1 MKLQINHKCSR
12 EFILYICNIIRA
24 YILTNIDYEQVK
36 GIETIINLDTSKLLF
51 GTKFVSIKS
60 LIISA
65 TQNLRIQKVNNS
77 YYVIDI
83 NPNVVVPNTK
93 LKLLDVCK
101 LINYGNLLC
110 KGYPIFTC
118 AFNNI
123 KNNYNAIYNSYLI
136 GKRDVRL
143 FI

>member
-1 MKLQINHKCSR
+1 MKIHIKHKCSR
-12 EFILYICNIIRA
+12 EFILYICNIIST
-24 YILTNIDYEQVK
+24 YILSHMDYEQIR
-36 GIETIINLDTSKLLF
+36 GIETLINLDTSKMLF
-51 GTKFVSIKS
+51 GTKFISLKD

-65 TQNLRIQKVNNS
+65 TQNLRIQKIDNL
-77 YYVIDI
+77 YYIIDI
-83 NPNVVVPNTK
+83 NPNVFVPNTK
-93 LKLLDVCK
+93 IKLLDVCK
-101 LINYGNLLC
+101 LINYGNLTV
-110 KGYPIFTC
+110 KSYPIFTC